1 MTEKRKILGKD
12 LRLVFDEEGAD
23 LTVSPRGDLA
33 TTIYED
39 NLGQAMVNRLRTRI
53 GELREL
59 GHGQLGSRL
68 YSFVGEPNN
77 LSTREQV
84 KTVVRDALAQEA
96 RIREVVRVEVKP
108 NKEQRD
114 RLDIEVAVIPIGE
127 QAPLNIVMPFYLEL
141 A

>member
-1 MTEKRKILGKD
+1 MVEKKKLLGKD

-23 LTVSPRGDLA
+23 LTISPRGDLA
-33 TTIYED
+33 TTLYED

-53 GELREL
+53 GELKEL

-68 YSFVGEPNN
+68 YAFIGEPNN
-77 LSTREQV
+77 PSTREQV
-84 KTVVRDALAQEA
+84 KSVVREALAQEP
-96 RIREVVRVEVKP
+96 RVREVIRVDVKP

-127 QAPLNIVMPFYLEL
+127 QAPLNIVMPFYLEV